1 MGLSQTAVLGV
12 VAICL
17 HLTWPQTAVSQEIDS
32 SRWADSSALL
42 RLAGSYRY
50 AGTAADDHAKI
61 DTSIEASVSSL
72 GWLGRRIAAS
82 RLANH
87 KELPQRIVI
96 ARVGEDVSV
105 TMGEYGAVAPLDGS
119 PKELVAPNG
128 RDAKLS
134 YRVTDEE
141 IFQFFVFEHAKRKS
155 TYRLDAEGRLV
166 MSVFMTS
173 EKLASPIVYD
183 LVYEP
188 ATTP

>member
-1 MGLSQTAVLGV
+1 MRR
-12 VAICL
+12 
-17 HLTWPQTAVSQEIDS
+17 S
-32 SRWADSSALL
+32 STPISETGARVRWALSTRHASALL
-42 RLAGSYRY
+42 LLAGAYRY
-50 AGTAADDHAKI
+50 AGTSADDQAEI
-61 DTSIEASVSSL
+61 DASIEASVSSL

-96 ARVGEDVSV
+96 ARMGEDVSV

-119 PKELVAPNG
+119 AQELVAPNG

-155 TYRLDAEGRLV
+155 TFRLDAEGRLV

-173 EKLASPIVYD
+173 EKLASSIVYD

>member
-1 MGLSQTAVLGV
+1 MPPSRKAMLGVLATCFHLALSQTATSQALDPSPG
-12 VAICL
+12 ADA
-17 HLTWPQTAVSQEIDS
+17 TALV
-32 SRWADSSALL
+32 

-50 AGTAADDHAKI
+50 VGTPSDDHAKI
-61 DTSIEASVSSL
+61 EASIRAAVSSL

-87 KELPQRIVI
+87 KEIPQRIVV
-96 ARVGEDVSV
+96 ARRGDDVSI
-105 TMGEYGAVAPLDGS
+105 TMGKYDAVAALDGS

-134 YRVTDEE
+134 YRVTTDE
-141 IFQFFVFEHAKRKS
+141 ILQFFVFEHAKRKS
-155 TYRLDAEGRLV
+155 TYRRDGEGRLV

-183 LVYEP
+183 LVYEKDEP
-188 ATTP
+188 

>member
-1 MGLSQTAVLGV
+1 MLGVLTTCLHLALSQTATSQELDPSPG
-12 VAICL
+12 
-17 HLTWPQTAVSQEIDS
+17 TDSTAV
-32 SRWADSSALL
+32 L
-42 RLAGSYRY
+42 RLVGSYRY
-50 AGTAADDHAKI
+50 VGTPADDHAKI
-61 DTSIEASVSSL
+61 DASIQTAVSSL

-96 ARVGEDVSV
+96 ASRGDELSI
-105 TMGEYGAVAPLDGS
+105 TMGKYDAVAALDGS

-134 YRVTDEE
+134 YRITTEE
-141 IFQFFVFEHAKRKS
+141 ILQFFVFEHAKRKS
-155 TYRLDAEGRLV
+155 TYSLDGEGRLV

-183 LVYEP
+183 LIYERDRP
-188 ATTP
+188 